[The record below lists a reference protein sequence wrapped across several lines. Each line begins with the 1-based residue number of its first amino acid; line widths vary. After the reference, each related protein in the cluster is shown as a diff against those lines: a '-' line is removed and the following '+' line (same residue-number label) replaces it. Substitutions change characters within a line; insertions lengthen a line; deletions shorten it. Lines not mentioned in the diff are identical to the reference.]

1 MIDTHTFNVT
11 PQGFNK
17 SPANP
22 LPEITSRY
30 SKDEPTTYPG
40 TSIKSYD
47 GEKTLTLEIHKLT
60 DKAMEIS
67 LTIPRT
73 DIVQQRKLRGFAITE
88 EVHQITLNF
97 NELVNRIFCIEHDV
111 FYQEEAF
118 PDSVKEAMK
127 RAYDK

>member
-1 MIDTHTFNVT
+1 MIA
-11 PQGFNK
+11 K

-22 LPEITSRY
+22 LSKITSHY
-30 SKDEPTTYPG
+30 AKDEPTTYPG
-40 TSIKSYD
+40 TSIKSFN

-60 DKAMEIS
+60 DKSMEIS

-73 DIVQQRKLRGFAITE
+73 DIVQQRKQKGYAILE
-88 EVHQITLNF
+88 ETHHITLNF
-97 NELVNRIFCIEHDV
+97 NELVNRIFCEEHDV
-111 FYQEEAF
+111 FYNEEAF